1 MKKTV
6 ILLGASGLT
15 GSILLKRLITDT
27 NIEIIILFSRNKTS
41 HKSNKI
47 REYILDFKD
56 FHEYEDKFKADI
68 VFCCI
73 GTTKNKTKD
82 KKTYKNIDCGIPT
95 MAANL
100 AKKNNIDIFLTISA
114 LGANSNSMF
123 FYNKTKGEMEDN
135 IISNNIR
142 HTYILRPSLIV
153 GKREDKRFMETLTI
167 KVLKVATPFL
177 RGKFKKYNSID
188 ASAIARALHIIS
200 DILPEKQIILSDEI
214 QEISDNNNKV

>member
-15 GSILLKRLITDT
+15 GSILLKKLITDK
-27 NIEIIILFSRNKTS
+27 NIDLIILFSRHETAL
-41 HKSNKI
+41 KSSKI
-47 REYILDFKD
+47 REYIIDFKD
-56 FHEYEDKFKADI
+56 FHKYEDRFKADI

-82 KKTYKNIDCGIPT
+82 KKTYKDIDCGIPS

-135 IISNNIR
+135 IISSNIR

-167 KVLKVATPFL
+167 EILKITKPFL
-177 RGKFKKYNSID
+177 KGKYKKYRSIN
-188 ASAIARALHIIS
+188 ASAIATALHIIS
-200 DILPEKQIILSDEI
+200 YTLPEKQIISSDEI
-214 QEISDNNNKV
+214 QEIADNKN